1 MFDLHSSYSS
11 LSVETSYVHVRSCF
25 LALFIFITQCGKL
38 VCTYMF
44 PGIVQIH
51 HSVWKTCM
59 YISVSGYCSYSSL
72 SVENSYVH
80 KCFRVLFIFITQCGK
95 RVCTYM
101 FPGIVHIYHSV
112 WKTRMCIRVY

>member
-44 PGIVQIH
+44 PGIVQIQ

-80 KCFRVLFIFITQCGK
+80 KCFRVLFIFITKFGK
-95 RVCTYM
+95 LVCTYM
-101 FPGIVHIYHSV
+101 FPGIVHIYHCYS
-112 WKTRMCIRVY
+112 TFRHNFRV

>member
-59 YISVSGYCSYSSL
+59 YISVSEYCSYSSL